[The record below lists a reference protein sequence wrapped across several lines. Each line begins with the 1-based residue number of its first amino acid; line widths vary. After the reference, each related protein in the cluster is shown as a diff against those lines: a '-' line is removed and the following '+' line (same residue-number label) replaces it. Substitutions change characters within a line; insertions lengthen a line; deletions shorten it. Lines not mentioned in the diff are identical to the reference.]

1 MTKITPS
8 AEYTYRKLHRRGCF
22 VYYEFYA
29 DQFFLEHF
37 LTDCILL
44 SLSALVMDQAFHL
57 RRIALGGATGAFLMT
72 ACVCIGWPYLWP
84 LCMLSALIGVA
95 GIQHRPLRWWGA
107 QFFTLI
113 FVTFCFGGVLEALNE
128 WYGLPVLAGT
138 AAAAGILYQ
147 GFRRRSRQNRR
158 ADSQACVSVTVGA
171 TTVQMTGLVDTGNQ
185 LTEPLTGRA
194 VSILSPGQAEKLL
207 TAGWETERGMC
218 LIPYHSIGKSGWMKA
233 VIADRME
240 TVYGGKTVVTEHPVL
255 AVSAATLSLKAA
267 YGIILHP
274 EHAGGR

>member
-1 MTKITPS
+1 M
-8 AEYTYRKLHRRGCF
+8 
-22 VYYEFYA
+22 YYEFYA

-44 SLSALVMDQAFHL
+44 SLSALVTDQRFRL
-57 RRIALGGATGAFLMT
+57 RRIVLGGVTGAFLMT
-72 ACVCIGWPYLWP
+72 CCVCIGWPELWP
-84 LCMLSALIGVA
+84 LCMLSALICET
-95 GIQHRPLRWWGA
+95 GIRRRPLRWWGT
-107 QFFTLI
+107 QFFALI

-128 WYGLPVLAGT
+128 WYGFPALAGI

-147 GFRRRSRQNRR
+147 GFRRRSEQNRR
-158 ADSQACVSVTVGA
+158 SGSQARVSVTIGA

-194 VSILSPGQAEKLL
+194 VSILSPGQAERLL
-207 TAGWETERGMC
+207 NVGWEMERGMC

-233 VIADRME
+233 VVADRME
-240 TVYGGKTVVTEHPVL
+240 TVYGGKTVVTERPVL
-255 AVSAATLSLKAA
+255 AISAGTLSLKAV

-274 EHAGGR
+274 AHADSR

>member
-1 MTKITPS
+1 M
-8 AEYTYRKLHRRGCF
+8 
-22 VYYEFYA
+22 YYEFYA

-57 RRIALGGATGAFLMT
+57 RRIVLGGATGAFLMT
-72 ACVCIGWPYLWP
+72 VCVCIGWSGLWP
-84 LCMLSALIGVA
+84 LCMLSALICVA
-95 GIQHRPLRWWGA
+95 GIQHRPLRWWGT

-128 WYGLPVLAGT
+128 WYGLPILAGT

-185 LTEPLTGRA
+185 LTEPLTG
-194 VSILSPGQAEKLL
+194 
-207 TAGWETERGMC
+207 
-218 LIPYHSIGKSGWMKA
+218 
-233 VIADRME
+233 
-240 TVYGGKTVVTEHPVL
+240 KTVVTERPVL

>member
-1 MTKITPS
+1 
-8 AEYTYRKLHRRGCF
+8 
-22 VYYEFYA
+22 
-29 DQFFLEHF
+29 
-37 LTDCILL
+37 
-44 SLSALVMDQAFHL
+44 
-57 RRIALGGATGAFLMT
+57 
-72 ACVCIGWPYLWP
+72 
-84 LCMLSALIGVA
+84 MLSALICVA
-95 GIQHRPLRWWGA
+95 GIQHRPLRWWGT

-194 VSILSPGQAEKLL
+194 VSILF
-207 TAGWETERGMC
+207 TRAGR
-218 LIPYHSIGKSGWMKA
+218 
-233 VIADRME
+233 
-240 TVYGGKTVVTEHPVL
+240 
-255 AVSAATLSLKAA
+255 KAA
-267 YGIILHP
+267 DSRVGDG
-274 EHAGGR
+274 AGHVPDSISLDRKERMDAKQ

>member
-1 MTKITPS
+1 M
-8 AEYTYRKLHRRGCF
+8 
-22 VYYEFYA
+22 YYEFYA

-57 RRIALGGATGAFLMT
+57 RRIVLGGATGAFLMT
-72 ACVCIGWPYLWP
+72 VCVCIGWFGFMAAVYAVCTYLCGRNTAP
-84 LCMLSALIGVA
+84 AASVVGT
-95 GIQHRPLRWWGA
+95 

-128 WYGLPVLAGT
+128 WYGLPILAGT

-240 TVYGGKTVVTEHPVL
+240 TVYGGKTVVTERPVL